1 MTMTHLSMK
10 QWLRL
15 AGLGLLLGACT
26 SEVGE
31 DSLPGGEGAITFR
44 ASEVDTKAVVD
55 NVDALGAFSV
65 WGWYADDA
73 TGTSAYPVFEGTQV
87 SKNGMEWKTA
97 EARYWVKGKVY
108 DFYAVHPATGI
119 TATCSEE
126 GVLTVSDFTTNQMGV
141 DVVDLL
147 TGAPNPN
154 AIEATG
160 QAQAVPL
167 SFRHEL
173 ARVRVSVRT
182 DQGVEATVHSATL
195 GGFINKGTLTRN
207 FADASAS
214 TWQMESSSK
223 GNFSFTGPNV
233 LDSSR
238 PSVTLF
244 DGLLLIPQL
253 VGGIEVGLTFSR
265 AGQAQETVPIDLGDR
280 TYSWQAG
287 QAYNYVLTIEADAIT
302 FSDFTVDEWG
312 ESHAGGDINVGE

>member
-10 QWLRL
+10 QLLRL
-15 AGLGLLLGACT
+15 AGIGLLLGACT

-31 DSLPGGEGAITFR
+31 DSLPGGEGAITFH

-55 NVDALGAFSV
+55 NVNALGAFSV

-73 TGTSAYPVFEGTQV
+73 AGTNAYSVFNRTQV
-87 SKNGMEWKTA
+87 SKSGMEWKTA

-119 TATCSEE
+119 DATCTPE
-126 GVLTVSDFTTNQMGV
+126 GVLTVTDFATNEMGANA
-141 DVVDLL
+141 VDLL
-147 TGAPNPN
+147 TGAPNSN
-154 AIEATG
+154 DIVATG
-160 QAQAVPL
+160 QAQTVPL

-182 DQGVEATVHSATL
+182 YQGVEATVHSATF

-207 FADASAS
+207 FAAASAS
-214 TWQMESSSK
+214 TWQMDSSSK
-223 GNFSFTGPNV
+223 GNFSFDTETN
-233 LDSSR
+233 LESNR
-238 PSVTLF
+238 SVTLF
-244 DGLLLIPQL
+244 DGLLLIPQRVAGITLQL
-253 VGGIEVGLTFSR
+253 VYNR
-265 AGQAQETVPIDLGDR
+265 AGQSQEETFSLNLGDL
-280 TYSWQAG
+280 TTQWQAG
-287 QAYNYVLTIEADAIT
+287 GSYNYVLTIEADAIT